1 MIDSLRNF
9 LLYYRYNTE
18 TINRC
23 IKRKFK
29 DNTKPSKYVANNKIS
44 SISTNR
50 LRLIVSIPVGT
61 LT

>member
-1 MIDSLRNF
+1 MDSLRNF
-9 LLYYRYNTE
+9 FLYYHYNIE

-44 SISTNR
+44 GISTNR
-50 LRLIVSIPVGT
+50 LRLIICIPVGT

>member
-1 MIDSLRNF
+1 MMDSLRNF
-9 LLYYRYNTE
+9 FLYYHYNIE

-44 SISTNR
+44 YRLIIIIIVNNNR
-50 LRLIVSIPVGT
+50 LT
-61 LT
+61 DCA

>member
-1 MIDSLRNF
+1 MMHSLRNF
-9 LLYYRYNTE
+9 FLYYRYNIE